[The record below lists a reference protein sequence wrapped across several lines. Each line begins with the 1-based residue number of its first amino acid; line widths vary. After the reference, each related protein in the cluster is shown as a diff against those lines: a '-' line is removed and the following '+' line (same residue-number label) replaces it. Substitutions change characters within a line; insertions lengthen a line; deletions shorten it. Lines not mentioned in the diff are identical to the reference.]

1 MFYGQ
6 TPMANCGG
14 SQLNCLRLSN
24 ILTISKLLRKASRF
38 QVIQN
43 SAPSVAGRRQCD
55 IRILQQTILMGNG
68 MGDTRVFLMTE
79 LKNG

>member
-55 IRILQQTILMGNG
+55 IRNMGNG